1 MGVVGCSGRPI
12 RGHPSVSLLKVYQ
25 GYHSYIFCSYN
36 YYGRSF
42 AVTEMDGIR
51 ILSQDSCD
59 LIQKV
64 PGVYT

>member
-1 MGVVGCSGRPI
+1 MGFFGRSGGPI
-12 RGHPSVSLLKVYQ
+12 RGHPSVRLLKCIK
-25 GYHSYIFCSYN
+25 GYHSYIFCSYI

-64 PGVYT
+64 PGV